1 MPEVSQTLT
10 GYKFTWTDEKI
21 EITVSKIR
29 SHTDGR
35 VTGEVE
41 IVAGSKK
48 HKEPKFTHNFNSS
61 TTRKQLIKTLDEKFP
76 EWKWLDIIDELSRQV
91 QELSQAGEPI
101 QRLWTSEDVTPP
113 EYLLEPILLKGLPTI
128 VFGEKGVTKSTT
140 ALVFYIILSLP
151 WYDNALGFTAPK
163 KSVTTVLLDWE
174 LPGNIAQWNLKKL
187 VEGMNLGPI
196 ELLHRHCSLPL
207 ADDIEQ
213 IQRYLDEVKAEAIII
228 DSLGRAA
235 GGELSKDT
243 DSANRFF
250 MSLDKL
256 NMTSL
261 IIGQTSKNENTKSKS
276 VYGSTFFT
284 YYARNI
290 FELCKSETLSDD
302 ESSVALFH
310 RYSNLT
316 GLYRPIGLRFN
327 YNGVHT
333 TVEGV
338 PVNYSE
344 YIEKV
349 SIGKQVM
356 ELLRGGSFTTSDIM
370 EKLSLKRGT
379 ADASLARLKT
389 KKLIIKLPDGKWGLP
404 AKIDF

>member
-1 MPEVSQTLT
+1 
-10 GYKFTWTDEKI
+10 
-21 EITVSKIR
+21 
-29 SHTDGR
+29 
-35 VTGEVE
+35 
-41 IVAGSKK
+41 
-48 HKEPKFTHNFNSS
+48 
-61 TTRKQLIKTLDEKFP
+61 
-76 EWKWLDIIDELSRQV
+76 
-91 QELSQAGEPI
+91 
-101 QRLWTSEDVTPP
+101 
-113 EYLLEPILLKGLPTI
+113 
-128 VFGEKGVTKSTT
+128 
-140 ALVFYIILSLP
+140 
-151 WYDNALGFTAPK
+151 
-163 KSVTTVLLDWE
+163 
-174 LPGNIAQWNLKKL
+174 
-187 VEGMNLGPI
+187 
-196 ELLHRHCSLPL
+196 
-207 ADDIEQ
+207 
-213 IQRYLDEVKAEAIII
+213 
-228 DSLGRAA
+228 
-235 GGELSKDT
+235 
-243 DSANRFF
+243 